1 MEFGRLKIRLR
12 LVGGTAQSNDQW
24 RTGEALFTPGHLT
37 FESLSL
43 VVVAVELHATLLH
56 PDRRV
61 AAFRVEGQAREVAV
75 HGDLLGGESDVDVD
89 VGGNDVRQPT
99 AKRVHPLVLP

>member
-37 FESLSL
+37 FESLPL
-43 VVVAVELHATLLH
+43 VVVAVDESLRRPATAGERAGLDSQCSVLTLGTDHGPVELVV
-56 PDRRV
+56 PDKWSDW
-61 AAFRVEGQAREVAV
+61 AFGQ
-75 HGDLLGGESDVDVD
+75 LQS
-89 VGGNDVRQPT
+89 
-99 AKRVHPLVLP
+99 